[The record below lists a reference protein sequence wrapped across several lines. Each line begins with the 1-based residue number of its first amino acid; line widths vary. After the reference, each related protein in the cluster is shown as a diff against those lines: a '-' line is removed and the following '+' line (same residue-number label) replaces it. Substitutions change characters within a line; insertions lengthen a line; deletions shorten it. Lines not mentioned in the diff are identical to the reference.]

1 MSTMYVNKVQELN
14 VGSGVHVPGHIIQ
27 VAYDLK
33 TIGNTNHDADIQN
46 FSINTGTAGNFDSAV
61 IIQSLNITPK
71 YANSKIILEWT
82 GQIRTNMSSGG
93 GGMQAFFGKNGQN
106 LLTSGGNYNSVM
118 FRYNATQLSDQ
129 YQTEAAR
136 WIFTAGQTSQM
147 TLDLRAS
154 CYNANTTIQLSHDGT
169 SVLTA
174 KEIAV

>member
-1 MSTMYVNKVQELN
+1 
-14 VGSGVHVPGHIIQ
+14 
-27 VAYDLK
+27 
-33 TIGNTNHDADIQN
+33 
-46 FSINTGTAGNFDSAV
+46 
-61 IIQSLNITPK
+61 
-71 YANSKIILEWT
+71 
-82 GQIRTNMSSGG
+82 
-93 GGMQAFFGKNGQN
+93 
-106 LLTSGGNYNSVM
+106 M